1 MERIFRPTPV
11 ALCALL
17 FCAFIYALALPEE
30 FTANS
35 LEGNGAALPETTIA
49 TSTDPI
55 VEVATTTEGA
65 LIPSD
70 IVVATTTPATDE
82 QPLAPDISLS
92 TNIAPLGDILPEAIP
107 MTPQDCHDAGS
118 RTFFHNPGECMRTLH
133 AQ

>member
-1 MERIFRPTPV
+1 MERIFRPIPV

-17 FCAFIYALALPEE
+17 FCAFIYALALPKE
-30 FTANS
+30 FTVNS
-35 LEGNGAALPETTIA
+35 LEGDGVAIPESPITI
-49 TSTDPI
+49 STDSI
-55 VEVATTTEGA
+55 VEVATTTEGT

-82 QPLAPDISLS
+82 QTSVPAESLS
-92 TNIAPLGDILPEAIP
+92 IDTVPLGDIPPEAIP

-118 RTFFHNPGECMRTLH
+118 RTFFHNPGECMRVLH

>member
-1 MERIFRPTPV
+1 MERIFRPIPV

-30 FTANS
+30 FTVNS

-49 TSTDPI
+49 TSTDSI
-55 VEVATTTEGA
+55 VEVATTTEGT
-65 LIPSD
+65 ITPSD
-70 IVVATTTPATDE
+70 VVATTTLETDGQTSVPAE
-82 QPLAPDISLS
+82 SLS
-92 TNIAPLGDILPEAIP
+92 IDTVLLGDIPPEAIP

-118 RTFFHNPGECMRTLH
+118 RTFFHNPGECMRVLH